1 MQKVD
6 VSKLRAGLIAMEEVE
21 RDMKSFKKLLR
32 DMKDRLITAMED
44 EEDIAESLKALE
56 ELKSGKAQGIPWK
69 QVKAKYGL

>member
-1 MQKVD
+1 MQKMD

-21 RDMKSFKKLLR
+21 QDMKSFKKLLR

-56 ELKSGKAQGIPWK
+56 ELKSGKVQGIPWK